1 MVEQANNE
9 LEIEGKNLD
18 RLSLIKASIEE
29 LELYDQ
35 RILKSEELWNHLI

>member
-29 LELYDQ
+29 LKLFDQ

>member
-29 LELYDQ
+29 HELYDQ